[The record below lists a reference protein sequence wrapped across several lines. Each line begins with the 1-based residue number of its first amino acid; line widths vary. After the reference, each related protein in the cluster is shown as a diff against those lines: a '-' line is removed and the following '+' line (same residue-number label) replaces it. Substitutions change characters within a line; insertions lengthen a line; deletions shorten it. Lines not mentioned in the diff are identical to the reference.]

1 MTAHSDFDG
10 LELSR
15 IKSLMRTPIIV
26 DGRRFFD
33 HEAAKALGFTYRGVG
48 AKNE

>member
-1 MTAHSDFDG
+1 LG
-10 LELSR
+10 KV
-15 IKSLMRTPIIV
+15 KSLMRTPIIV

-33 HEAAKALGFTYRGVG
+33 PETALKLGFIYKGVG